1 MILIKHRINKI
12 EELINLDP
20 KYGAEIDIRSY
31 GNDLILQH
39 DPFVKG
45 ELFNEW
51 IKFFKH
57 KFLILNVKEE
67 GLEESLIKKM
77 NDLKIKNYFFL
88 DQSFPFLLKFSKLCN
103 YRSAI
108 RFSEYEAIQ
117 TPYSVSHFCS
127 WVWVDCFN
135 TLPLTKKNLFKFKKQ
150 NYKICLVSPELQN
163 RFDVDGIID
172 MKNIYNNMKLS

>member
-1 MILIKHRINKI
+1 MDEFKI
-12 EELINLDP
+12 T
-20 KYGAEIDIRSY
+20 
-31 GNDLILQH
+31 
-39 DPFVKG
+39 
-45 ELFNEW
+45 
-51 IKFFKH
+51 
-57 KFLILNVKEE
+57 
-67 GLEESLIKKM
+67 
-77 NDLKIKNYFFL
+77 NYFFL

-135 TLPLTKKNLFKFKKQ
+135 TFPLTKKIYLNLKKQ

-163 RFDVDGIID
+163 RFNVNEIID
-172 MKNIYNNMKLS
+172 LKKYLQKNEIEVDAICTKIPEKWI